1 MEPNLQNTPPEAN
14 PLPDHCPSAYFNG
27 FAMAL
32 GAADVIITLQLNGK
46 PTVTL
51 NTSYTVAKTL
61 AEGLAKVVED
71 LEQAT
76 GITILTTHKVVEAL
90 NASVEPTP

>member
-14 PLPDHCPSAYFNG
+14 LLPDHCPSIYFNG

-51 NTSYTVAKTL
+51 NASYTVAKTL
-61 AEGLAKVVED
+61 AAGLAKTVDD
-71 LEQAT
+71 LERAT
-76 GITILTTHKVVEAL
+76 HTTILTTHQVVEAL
-90 NASVEPTP
+90 NADDEPSP